1 MKKTW
6 LIVLLLLLSSASI
19 LYGKVPENPK
29 FVYGQITADDL
40 NLKSEDFAGDP
51 GAAIEYDIG
60 KSGFI
65 VNSEESGFDLIFERK
80 TRIKIFNKAGYDYS
94 EIEIP
99 LYTDGNKIEQVDKLE
114 ACTYNFDNG
123 RIIKTPL
130 DLKNVFEEKVNEY
143 WVNKKFALPN
153 VKEGSIIEYS
163 YTIISPYKFNLR
175 DWNFQHRIPT
185 IYSEYK
191 VSMIPFYEYVY
202 TLQSAKNPDI
212 QESYED
218 RSISQHFGTVE
229 YHNMIHRIVM
239 KNVPAFED
247 EEYIT
252 SEEDHIIKIDFQLSR
267 INYSNGVSVDVVST
281 WPALIDELIKHHDFG
296 KYIKSSE
303 SYLKKNFDDSQV
315 KGKTD
320 NEKLAFA
327 VDYVKKNYS
336 WDGMYGKYAEK
347 SLKDFQRQQKGNIG
361 NLNLFLTALLQHL
374 GFDAEPVILSTRK
387 NGQIH
392 TEYPMLQGF
401 NYVAVLVKVDDKQ
414 VLADASEPYCPFDLL
429 PDRCLSNK
437 GLVIKEDAQNWVNLH
452 TYLPSAKINN
462 IKITFTPGLDSIQA
476 EIRQQSTLHDAFRL
490 RKTYNED
497 SDDVTRQFKEQG
509 MTIQGNVTT
518 ENMDNA
524 AERVMMQVN
533 LQAPDEK
540 IKDRIYF
547 APFLN
552 LPVSENPFKQ
562 NTRTY
567 PVDITYAKART
578 FVATITI
585 PVGYTLQSLP
595 EEYNVDNQRIH
606 IEYKGLQSGSQVV
619 ITGSYVLKKPVY
631 AASDY
636 GNLQFYFTEIMK
648 RFNQK
653 LVLIKSDSLTK
664 S

>member
-1 MKKTW
+1 
-6 LIVLLLLLSSASI
+6 
-19 LYGKVPENPK
+19 
-29 FVYGQITADDL
+29 
-40 NLKSEDFAGDP
+40 
-51 GAAIEYDIG
+51 
-60 KSGFI
+60 
-65 VNSEESGFDLIFERK
+65 
-80 TRIKIFNKAGYDYS
+80 
-94 EIEIP
+94 
-99 LYTDGNKIEQVDKLE
+99 
-114 ACTYNFDNG
+114 
-123 RIIKTPL
+123 
-130 DLKNVFEEKVNEY
+130 
-143 WVNKKFALPN
+143 
-153 VKEGSIIEYS
+153 
-163 YTIISPYKFNLR
+163 
-175 DWNFQHRIPT
+175 
-185 IYSEYK
+185 
-191 VSMIPFYEYVY
+191 
-202 TLQSAKNPDI
+202 
-212 QESYED
+212 
-218 RSISQHFGTVE
+218 
-229 YHNMIHRIVM
+229 
-239 KNVPAFED
+239 
-247 EEYIT
+247 
-252 SEEDHIIKIDFQLSR
+252 
-267 INYSNGVSVDVVST
+267 
-281 WPALIDELIKHHDFG
+281 
-296 KYIKSSE
+296 
-303 SYLKKNFDDSQV
+303 
-315 KGKTD
+315 
-320 NEKLAFA
+320 
-327 VDYVKKNYS
+327 
-336 WDGMYGKYAEK
+336 MYGKYAEK
-347 SLKDFQRQQKGNIG
+347 SLKDFQRQQKCNIG

-497 SDDVTRQFKEQG
+497 SDDVTKQFKEQG

-524 AERVMMQVN
+524 SERVTMQVN